1 MKKSEE
7 QRYLEWGTEWKCCL
21 KLKLRPPVDGL
32 INNTSL
38 AAPANCTILLFV
50 YLLIFLFLFVI
61 YSAKDLQ
68 FQPTGRERKTQ
79 RDDVECGSCGS
90 YLFIFIYME
99 GGYFK
104 FHGCGAVLLKQ
115 NNKLFCK
122 GPILGIPILLNYILF
137 MRIVLKLFRI
147 DPFRYS
153 ITALVK

>member
-68 FQPTGRERKTQ
+68 FQPTGQERKTQ
-79 RDDVECGSCGS
+79 REDVEWGSCGS
-90 YLFIFIYME
+90 YLFIFIYIE

-115 NNKLFCK
+115 NNKLFWK
-122 GPILGIPILLNYILF
+122 GPILRIPILLNYFLF

-153 ITALVK
+153 ITK